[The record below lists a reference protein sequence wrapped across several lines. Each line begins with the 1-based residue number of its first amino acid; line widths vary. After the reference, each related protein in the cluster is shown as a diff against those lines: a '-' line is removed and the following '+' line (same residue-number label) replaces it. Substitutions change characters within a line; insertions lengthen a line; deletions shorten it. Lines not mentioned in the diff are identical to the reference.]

1 MRQKW
6 AVPIRFLWAL
16 HYVTLLRYVTLLA
29 TMRQPKC
36 GRRRRLRRAPLRP
49 VEAGLA
55 RAFEHAAQ
63 ARKPATPHQLVRSAL
78 ERHLAV
84 ESSARWG
91 GRNAC
96 AGALRSP
103 SERVASA
110 GALPPCS
117 SLKPAAEGRAVR
129 EVRRAI
135 FGAPRGADV
144 GGGRRNALVDPVLL
158 ARRPDATRLL
168 TSSMLRYA
176 SFECACAGQRSWSC
190 ARSSCCCCGRR
201 RSRPERSGRSPRYR
215 PATATRKAL

>member
-1 MRQKW
+1 M
-6 AVPIRFLWAL
+6 
-16 HYVTLLRYVTLLA
+16 
-29 TMRQPKC
+29 
-36 GRRRRLRRAPLRP
+36 
-49 VEAGLA
+49 EAGLA

-91 GRNAC
+91 ERNAC

-144 GGGRRNALVDPVLL
+144 GGGRRNALVDAVLL

-176 SFECACAGQRSWSC
+176 SFECACAGQRSGAGAARDLRAVAAGVDDR
-190 ARSSCCCCGRR
+190 ARSRERALSRRCRPTTGPHVVGR
-201 RSRPERSGRSPRYR
+201 
-215 PATATRKAL
+215 

>member
-1 MRQKW
+1 M
-6 AVPIRFLWAL
+6 LCN
-16 HYVTLLRYVTLLA
+16 VTHLA
-29 TMRQPKC
+29 AMRQPKC

-55 RAFEHAAQ
+55 RAFEH

-144 GGGRRNALVDPVLL
+144 GGGRRNALVDAVLL

-215 PATATRKAL
+215 PATATRKAR